1 MLHLARFAAIAVL
14 VWFYLSAKEKGES
27 PVNWAI
33 TGLIGYW
40 IAWWAVKLTVVA
52 GLTSMVAKNPTGTF
66 LLIQIPAI
74 CAIAASFLIRKKL
87 MADVDIKLKGNE
99 KIKSIGN

>member
-27 PVNWAI
+27 PINWAI

-40 IAWWAVKLTVVA
+40 ITWWAVKLTVVS

-66 LLIQIPAI
+66 LLIQIPAL
-74 CAIAASFLIRKKL
+74 CAIGAAILIRKKL
-87 MADVDIKLKGNE
+87 IADADK
-99 KIKSIGN
+99 KSKDGFN